1 MQLVLPWLTMRRAP
15 RASRPAKAPSLLQV
29 GTETFPIAITRH
41 RRARRYVL
49 RMTPEGGLR
58 LTVPRGASI
67 EGGLAFA
74 KKQGAWIAREWA
86 RRQTQADP
94 WADGTMVWFRGTR
107 LPLVI
112 DAGDAAVIAFGGER
126 IPRADAADVRA
137 AFEAHVR
144 SIAAVELPPR
154 CLDLARDHG
163 LTIGRVSVRNQR
175 SRWGSCSTRGTIALN
190 WRLLQ
195 MPPEVSDY
203 VILHE
208 LMHIRQPNHSRQF
221 WREVA
226 AVCAGWREAERW
238 LRAHGRELL

>member
-1 MQLVLPWLTMRRAP
+1 MQLVLPWLTTRRVVKAP
-15 RASRPAKAPSLLQV
+15 GAAKAPSLLQV
-29 GTETFPIAITRH
+29 GTETFPIAIARH

-74 KKQGAWIAREWA
+74 KKQGAWIAREQA
-86 RRQTQADP
+86 RRQALAGP
-94 WADGTMVWFRGTR
+94 WAHGTEVWFRGAR
-107 LPLVI
+107 LPLVV
-112 DAGDAAVIAFGGER
+112 DAITVAFADER
-126 IPRADAADVRA
+126 ITLASAAADVRP
-137 AFEAHVR
+137 AFEAHMR
-144 SIAAVELPPR
+144 ALATAELPPR
-154 CLDLARDHG
+154 CLDFARDHG

-238 LRAHGRELL
+238 LRQHGRELL